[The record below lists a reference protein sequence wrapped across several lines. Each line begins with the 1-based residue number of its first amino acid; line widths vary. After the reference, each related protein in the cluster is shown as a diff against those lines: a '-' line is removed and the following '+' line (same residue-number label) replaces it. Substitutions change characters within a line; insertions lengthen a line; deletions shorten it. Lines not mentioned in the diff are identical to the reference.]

1 MMKSFFCFLVLVASV
16 AAVLISAAIQPVLAA
31 QAPAPVALTGEVRS
45 NEEGPMEGVL
55 VSAKKAGS
63 TITITVVSD
72 AQGHYS
78 FPRTKL
84 DPGSYLLKIRAV
96 GYELNDPG
104 FVEVT
109 AQKKAQVDL
118 RLRKTL
124 DLAAQLT
131 NAEWLMSAPGTWD
144 QKRTVRYCVNCH
156 TLERIFRT
164 DYTAADMNWVV
175 ARMNGY
181 NNATTPLRPLLV
193 TRAVAGARSEDR
205 DGPSG
210 FPKGV
215 GEYLSTVNLSSS
227 TTWQYPLKTFPR
239 PKGKATWVIMT
250 EYDLPRRHQQPHDVV
265 LDSKGAVWY
274 SDFERPMMGRL
285 DPRTAKVVEYQV
297 PSIKPGGQPFGIRK
311 LTIDY
316 QDNPWINLG
325 SQGAVGKFNRE
336 TEKFQTWSIPKPA
349 GAQREPG
356 TCCVEALHMQVDGK
370 AWVLLDGNRVQRF
383 DVKTGEW
390 LQEPI
395 DVFKDLPKDSPA
407 FGRDHGIYDIYS
419 DSRNNL
425 FLTDYMTEVIGLIDS
440 KTLKVAF
447 YLLPTARSYPRR
459 GHVDNQDRFWFGEY
473 QGNRIGMVDPKKGE
487 VKEWEVPTPYSWTY
501 DAVYDKNGEVWSG
514 GMTSDRI
521 ARLNPKTSEF
531 IEYLLPRSTNVRL
544 VEVDNSTTLVTFW
557 VGSNHGASIV
567 KLETLE

>member
-1 MMKSFFCFLVLVASV
+1 MPGKLKYKPIFLVLVVILFAFDPQQAGAKTSV
-16 AAVLISAAIQPVLAA
+16 SAALSGQVSSEA
-31 QAPAPVALTGEVRS
+31 
-45 NEEGPMEGVL
+45 EGAMEGVL
-55 VSAKKAGS
+55 VSAKKEGS
-63 TITITVVSD
+63 TVTVTVVSD
-72 AQGHYS
+72 AQGRYS
-78 FPRTKL
+78 FPRTRL
-84 DPGSYLLKIRAV
+84 EPGNYLLRIRAV

-104 FVEVT
+104 YIEVT

-118 RLRKTL
+118 RLRKTEN
-124 DLAAQLT
+124 LAAQLT

-239 PKGKATWVIMT
+239 PKGKATRVIMT

-265 LDSKGAVWY
+265 LDSKGVVWY

-285 DPRTAKVVEYQV
+285 DPKTAKVLEYQV

-316 QDNPWINLG
+316 QDNHWINMG

-349 GAQREPG
+349 GAQR
-356 TCCVEALHMQVDGK
+356 
-370 AWVLLDGNRVQRF
+370 
-383 DVKTGEW
+383 
-390 LQEPI
+390 
-395 DVFKDLPKDSPA
+395 
-407 FGRDHGIYDIYS
+407 
-419 DSRNNL
+419 
-425 FLTDYMTEVIGLIDS
+425 
-440 KTLKVAF
+440 
-447 YLLPTARSYPRR
+447 
-459 GHVDNQDRFWFGEY
+459 
-473 QGNRIGMVDPKKGE
+473 
-487 VKEWEVPTPYSWTY
+487 
-501 DAVYDKNGEVWSG
+501 
-514 GMTSDRI
+514 
-521 ARLNPKTSEF
+521 
-531 IEYLLPRSTNVRL
+531 
-544 VEVDNSTTLVTFW
+544 
-557 VGSNHGASIV
+557 
-567 KLETLE
+567 